1 MRAMKTQEERE
12 VRDLMG
18 ELEKRKELELRQRME
33 KEMVKRELRSLD
45 AVQMKQLEQD
55 RRAEIA
61 QLARERNAL
70 KNREDDL
77 MGEVKKLES
86 RMQEQELKFRK
97 AIVIF
102 AEHQQFLQGFFQY
115 IYYYCMSVLLLTTQ
129 HF

>member
-1 MRAMKTQEERE
+1 
-12 VRDLMG
+12 
-18 ELEKRKELELRQRME
+18 ME

-77 MGEVKKLES
+77 MSEVKKLES
-86 RMQEQELKFRK
+86 R
-97 AIVIF
+97 II
-102 AEHQQFLQGFFQY
+102 
-115 IYYYCMSVLLLTTQ
+115 
-129 HF
+129 